1 MIETKPMMQNSEMTI
16 RCGTDL
22 VEVERISR
30 AVNRLGQ
37 PFLDRIFTGF
47 EQADCLPDG
56 RLTPGGAASLAAR
69 FAAKEAVSKALGT
82 GIWQQGVC
90 WTDIAVRRLPDGA
103 PSIEL
108 TGAARDAYER
118 IGGQSVAVSLSHEK
132 SLALAF
138 CVLDCRRAGGKV
150 TVDE

>member
-1 MIETKPMMQNSEMTI
+1 MIEVTPMPQNSEMSI

-37 PFLDRIFTGF
+37 PFLDRIFTSF
-47 EQADCLPDG
+47 EQADCMPDR

-82 GIWQQGVC
+82 GIWQQGVS
-90 WTDIAVRRLPDGA
+90 WTDIAVRRSPDGA

-108 TGAARDAYER
+108 NGAALIVFES
-118 IGGQSVAVSLSHEK
+118 IGGHSIAISLSHEK

-138 CVLDCRRAGGKV
+138 CVVDCRVPGGKA
-150 TVDE
+150 TGDE

>member
-1 MIETKPMMQNSEMTI
+1 MWNSDMTI

-30 AVNRLGQ
+30 AVSRLGQ

-56 RLTPGGAASLAAR
+56 RLTPGSAASLAAR

-90 WTDIAVRRLPDGA
+90 WTDIAVRRLPDGS
-103 PSIEL
+103 PSVEL
-108 TGAARDAYER
+108 TGGALAVFER
-118 IGGQSVAVSLSHEK
+118 VGGQSIAISLSHEK

-138 CVLDCRRAGGKV
+138 CVLDCRRSGGKV
-150 TVDE
+150 TGDE